1 MESEYGASDSSD
13 PEHTGVLLSRPDSI
27 VLRRKLC
34 RHNRC
39 AATRGR
45 AVRKCARSWL
55 TLGNLGSNC
64 FWQRMLSAHELAQG
78 VKAVT
83 YL

>member
-1 MESEYGASDSSD
+1 MESEYGASDSSEL
-13 PEHTGVLLSRPDSI
+13 EHTGVLLSRPDSI
-27 VLRRKLC
+27 VRRRTLR

-55 TLGNLGSNC
+55 THGTLGANC
-64 FWQRMLSAHELAQG
+64 FWQGMLSAHELAQG
-78 VKAVT
+78 VKAMT
-83 YL
+83 YP